1 MTFSTIFSFLFFT
14 ALVGGLTWYLTR
26 KNEFAS
32 RDGFFLAGRSLTF
45 PFIAG
50 SLLLTNLSTEQLVG
64 LNGSAFTDGLSVMA
78 WEVCAVVALVLMALF
93 FLPRFLKAGV
103 TTVPE
108 FLAQRFD
115 HGTELICNIIF
126 LSAYAV
132 ILLPI
137 ILYTGARG
145 MMDVLQLQDLF
156 GFSSE
161 TQALWCVVILVAV
174 IGSIYAIWGGL
185 ASCAVSDTL
194 NGIGLLAGG
203 LLITGFAFYMLGG
216 VPDPS
221 GTIIEGTGSFSE
233 GVNTF
238 VESARSS
245 GRLNSIGSNG
255 SSVPFFTLFTG
266 IFFINVFYWCT
277 NQQIIQRTFG
287 AKSLGEGQKGV
298 LLTGALKLLGPL
310 YLVIPGIIA
319 AIMLM
324 KGFQLGNIAPNG
336 TIASDKAYGSLV
348 NFVLPEWLTG
358 FFAAVLLGA
367 ILSSFNS
374 ALNSTCTLFSLGI
387 YKQLVRKNADDRHV
401 VRAGRWFGVIIT
413 IISISVAPLLA
424 ETGGIFNYLQKM
436 NAIYFIPILT
446 VVAVGMLTKRVP
458 AKAAKFALIA
468 GIVLIAAGY
477 FLPPFNR
484 IQNVMSEY
492 HFVAIVLLI
501 LVAAMLIIG
510 KVSPQETDYL
520 PQDAKTTDLTPW
532 AGAKYAGIALL
543 AAVFVIYAFF
553 ADFSSIHRNNVE
565 IPRAPAPPAD
575 ILTD

>member
-145 MMDVLQLQDLF
+145 MMDVLQLQGLF

-324 KGFQLGNIAPNG
+324 KGFQLGNIAPDG

-413 IISISVAPLLA
+413 IISIAVAPLLA

-446 VVAVGMLTKRVP
+446 VVAVGMLTKRVS

-510 KVSPQETDYL
+510 KVSPLETDYL

-553 ADFSSIHRNNVE
+553 ADFSSIDRNNVE
-565 IPRAPAPPAD
+565 APRAPASPVNA
-575 ILTD
+575 LTD